1 MFGVSFYH
9 NTIRKYVVLFGTLFN
24 NIFINRE
31 DTNNDRI
38 VTIKVP
44 ISYSPKEKMLARIDG
59 DPELKRPAIVLP
71 RMGFELRSLNY
82 ASERKLNT
90 LQKMYNIDSTDTNKI
105 QYNYMHV
112 PYDLNFILNIAVK
125 NADDGTR
132 ILEQILPYFTPSWN
146 STVNLIPEIGLNLDI
161 PVVLNS
167 VTSEDTYDGGFEN
180 RRALTWTLEFTL
192 KGYIFGPV
200 KSSEIIKLAN
210 TNFYDTTIYDNINDA
225 IGNTDII
232 SSVDIEPGLL
242 ANGSPTS
249 NSSLTVNVEN
259 IDANDNY
266 GYIITKT

>member
-1 MFGVSFYH
+1 M
-9 NTIRKYVVLFGTLFN
+9 
-24 NIFINRE
+24 
-31 DTNNDRI
+31 
-38 VTIKVP
+38 
-44 ISYSPKEKMLARIDG
+44 
-59 DPELKRPAIVLP
+59 
-71 RMGFELRSLNY
+71 
-82 ASERKLNT
+82 
-90 LQKMYNIDSTDTNKI
+90 
-105 QYNYMHV
+105 
-112 PYDLNFILNIAVK
+112 
-125 NADDGTR
+125 
-132 ILEQILPYFTPSWN
+132 
-146 STVNLIPEIGLNLDI
+146 GLNLDI